1 MAQNYGLGRG
11 LSSLIPQKK
20 PTTQNLNG
28 ETIDE
33 PKEDFNYFGNRPS
46 ANAGGN
52 DATPERPVATTDENS
67 VLEVEISRV
76 VPNPHQPRLE
86 FNEEKLQ
93 ELSNSI
99 KMHGV
104 IQPLIVTKNQKGE
117 YELIAGERRLQ
128 ASKLAG
134 LLKVPVIVR
143 TASEQNKFELAIIE
157 NVQRHDLNLIE
168 EATSYRKLA
177 DEFGLSQEEIALK
190 IGKSRSAVANRIR
203 LLTLPIEI
211 QKALNSGKITEG
223 HAKLLLA
230 IPNPEKQRAFY
241 EMILKDKLTVRQT
254 ENLTSEISVR
264 THKRK
269 LTVDPETKN
278 REDEISSLLGTKV
291 KIKKSGSG
299 GRIVIE
305 YYSPEELDGILGKIK

>member
-20 PTTQNLNG
+20 PASQNPNN
-28 ETIDE
+28 TIDG
-33 PKEDFNYFGNRPS
+33 PKEDFNYFGGSDHMPTS
-46 ANAGGN
+46 A
-52 DATPERPVATTDENS
+52 PKVAEEPAMAMDKSS
-67 VLEVEISRV
+67 VQEISIAEI
-76 VPNPHQPRLE
+76 VPNPHQPRTE

-99 KMHGV
+99 KTHGI
-104 IQPLIVTKNQKGE
+104 IQPLIVTKKEAGG

-128 ASKLAG
+128 AAKLAG
-134 LLKVPVIVR
+134 LQNVPVIVR
-143 TASEQNKFELAIIE
+143 EASEQNKFELAIIE

-168 EATSYRKLA
+168 EATSYKKLA
-177 DEFGLSQEEIALK
+177 DEFNLSQEEIAGRV
-190 IGKSRSAVANRIR
+190 GKSRSVVANRMR

-254 ENLTSEISVR
+254 ESLTGEISVR

-269 LTVDPETKN
+269 ITIDPEMKN
-278 REDEISSLLGTKV
+278 REEEISSVLGTKV
-291 KIKKSGSG
+291 KIKKSGTG

-305 YYSPEELDGILGKIK
+305 YYSQEELDGILGKIK

>member
-20 PTTQNLNG
+20 PPVQTSDDV
-28 ETIDE
+28 ISE
-33 PKEDFNYFGNRPS
+33 PKEDFNYFGNRGNVS
-46 ANAGGN
+46 AGIGKMAEEKKAGL
-52 DATPERPVATTDENS
+52 DEN
-67 VLEVEISRV
+67 VIQEVAVASII
-76 VPNPHQPRLE
+76 PNPYQPRLE

-99 KMHGV
+99 KTHGI
-104 IQPLIVTKNQKGE
+104 IQPLIVTKNEAGF
-117 YELIAGERRLQ
+117 ELIAGERRLQ
-128 ASKLAG
+128 AAKLAG

-143 TASEQNKFELAIIE
+143 EASEQNKFELAIIE
-157 NVQRHDLNLIE
+157 NVQRHDLNLVE
-168 EATSYRKLA
+168 EAKSYKKLA
-177 DEFGLSQEEIALK
+177 EEFDLSQEEIAQK
-190 IGKSRSAVANRIR
+190 IGKSRSVIANRMR

-211 QKALNSGKITEG
+211 QKALTLGSITEG

-230 IPNPEKQRAFY
+230 IPNPEKQRAFF

-254 ENLTSEISVR
+254 ESRTNEISVR

-269 LTVDPETKN
+269 ISVDPETKN
-278 REDEISSLLGTKV
+278 LEDNFSAVLGTKV
-291 KIKKSGSG
+291 RIKKSGTG

>member
-11 LSSLIPQKK
+11 LSSLIPQKRK
-20 PTTQNLNG
+20 SADEVG
-28 ETIDE
+28 ETIGA
-33 PKEDFNYFGNRPS
+33 PKEDFNYFGNRPV
-46 ANAGGN
+46 ATTNVN
-52 DATPERPVATTDENS
+52 DVTPERPVADGNS
-67 VLEVEISRV
+67 VQEVEIANV
-76 VPNPHQPRLE
+76 VPNPHQPRVE

-93 ELSNSI
+93 ELSDSI
-99 KMHGV
+99 KIHGI

-134 LLKVPVIVR
+134 LSKVPVIVR
-143 TASEQNKFELAIIE
+143 EASEQNKFELAIIE

-254 ENLTSEISVR
+254 ENLTNEISVR
-264 THKRK
+264 THQRK
-269 LTVDPETKN
+269 LAVDPEIKN

-305 YYSPEELDGILGKIK
+305 YYSPEELEGILGKIK